1 MLQGNNCYRLVASTT
16 YRPGATGATAGPAST
31 EAPITLVYVAPGA
44 ATLDYYDSKNNRNV
58 ISIGESNTGV
68 LLPITLLATG
78 SSLSGTIF
86 GFSQG
91 GIYANR

>member
-1 MLQGNNCYRLVASTT
+1 MLQGNNCYRLFANTT

-31 EAPITLVYVAPGA
+31 EAPITLIYVAPGA
-44 ATLDYYDSKNNRNV
+44 ATLDFYDSNNNRN
-58 ISIGESNTGV
+58 IIPIGSSNTGV
-68 LLPITLLATG
+68 LLPVTLLATG
-78 SSLSGTIF
+78 STLSGTIF